1 MILFLVFRL
10 NTFTSNVSNLLLPLE
25 SEGAG
30 GFEAYP
36 NSEIPNKYTHD
47 AFLMTYLPIFFVVVV
62 VVFFTFW
69 HFKGFNRRSRKALIL

>member
-47 AFLMTYLPIFFVVVV
+47 AFLMTYLPIFFFLLL
-62 VVFFTFW
+62 FFSLFGTS
-69 HFKGFNRRSRKALIL
+69 KDLIGDPERR

>member
-47 AFLMTYLPIFFVVVV
+47 AFLMTYMIYLYILLLLFF
-62 VVFFTFW
+62 
-69 HFKGFNRRSRKALIL
+69 HRSSKELIGDSQRL